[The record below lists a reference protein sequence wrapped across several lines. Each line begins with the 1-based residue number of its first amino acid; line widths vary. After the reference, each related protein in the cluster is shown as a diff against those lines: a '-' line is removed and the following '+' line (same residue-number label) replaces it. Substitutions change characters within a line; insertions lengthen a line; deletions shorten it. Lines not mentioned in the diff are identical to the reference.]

1 MMNPDTDDPVTTP
14 PETAPVDGIAADDGT
29 IASDDTTAD
38 DGAAQDVDA
47 QSGEQ
52 RSCDPVSDCV
62 RTERVVRDAS
72 RLRLERRVFLT
83 LLVLMTLLFGYVLKP
98 FFGPI
103 LWACVL
109 ALMFY
114 PIQKRLCRV
123 MRGRQT
129 LAALATLLIS
139 VLVCV
144 VPLIVVGKAFYDQVM
159 SVYQQYQNGS
169 IDVSRYVELV
179 NEKLPAIHEFLHR
192 FGVDSADISA
202 QLSKWISAI
211 GGFVAGNAVNAV
223 QGTAKFA
230 AALVIMI
237 YLSFFMLR
245 DGSRLTCVLMKAIP
259 IGDRRESMLFSKF
272 AQMVHAM
279 IRGTL
284 VIAVVQGSLGGLI
297 FWALGSGAPV
307 LWGVVMSVTSMI
319 PVLGTWIV
327 WLPFA
332 IYLVLTGAWVKG
344 IIMALFGFFVIGLI
358 DNFLRPRLVG
368 RETRVPDWVVLLST
382 LGGLVVFGFSGFII
396 GPVVAALFLTFWEIF
411 EKDFS

>member
-1 MMNPDTDDPVTTP
+1 MNPDTDDPVVSP
-14 PETAPVDGIAADDGT
+14 PETAPVDGMTADDGT
-29 IASDDTTAD
+29 IASDDTTAG
-38 DGAAQDVDA
+38 DGDAQDVDA

-52 RSCDPVSDCV
+52 PSCDPVSDCM
-62 RTERVVRDAS
+62 RTERVARDAS

-159 SVYQQYQNGS
+159 SVYQQYQSGS

-179 NEKLPAIHEFLHR
+179 NEKLPAIREFLQG
-192 FGVDSADISA
+192 FGVDSSDISA
-202 QLSKWISAI
+202 QLSKWIAAI
-211 GGFVAGNAVNAV
+211 GGFVAGNAVDAV

>member
-1 MMNPDTDDPVTTP
+1 MNPDTDDPVVSP
-14 PETAPVDGIAADDGT
+14 PETAPVDGMTADDGT
-29 IASDDTTAD
+29 IASDDTTAG
-38 DGAAQDVDA
+38 DGDAQDVDA

-52 RSCDPVSDCV
+52 PSCDPVSDCM
-62 RTERVVRDAS
+62 RTERVARDAS

>member
-1 MMNPDTDDPVTTP
+1 MMNPDTDDPVVSP
-14 PETAPVDGIAADDGT
+14 PETAPVDGMTADDGT
-29 IASDDTTAD
+29 IASDDTTAG
-38 DGAAQDVDA
+38 DGDAQDVDA

-52 RSCDPVSDCV
+52 PSCDPVSDCM
-62 RTERVVRDAS
+62 RTERVARDAS

-179 NEKLPAIHEFLHR
+179 NEKLPAIHEFLQG